1 MLSSVNK
8 ETGELSQVAG
18 RQATAD
24 KIFYDNSETGIPA
37 SNVQDAIDKST
48 RIFYGT
54 RDEWNALSLSEKVT
68 YEYAAF
74 TEYDTLGETFARV
87 WKGTKSDWNNL
98 PVETKK
104 LYGYA
109 VFTDDYVPPAP
120 SPSTDRYKSTV
131 AMTEYVDQN
140 NVSCFVRGK
149 VAMLGGYFTTKGA
162 ISSTLADILTNL
174 PLPAYNQDLEILGS
188 DLNSTDTYRLL
199 IRGSGRTVGGLQVR
213 NGTIPTNRYI
223 GITATYICE

>member
-37 SNVQDAIDKST
+37 SNVQEAIDKST

-54 RDEWNALSLSEKVT
+54 RSEWNALPLSEKVV
-68 YEYAAF
+68 YEYAAL

-87 WKGTKSDWNNL
+87 WKGTKSDWNSL

-120 SPSTDRYKSTV
+120 SPSTDRYLSTV
-131 AMTEYVDQN
+131 VMTEYIGNN

-162 ISSTLADILTNL
+162 ITTTLTDILTNL

-199 IRGSGRTVGGLQVR
+199 IRGSGQSVGSLQIR
-213 NGTIPTNRYI
+213 NGNIPTNRYI

>member
-37 SNVQDAIDKST
+37 SNVQEAIDKSA

-54 RDEWNALSLSEKVT
+54 RAEWNALSLSEKVT
-68 YEYAAF
+68 YEYAAL

-87 WKGTKSDWNNL
+87 WKGTKSDWNSL
-98 PVETKK
+98 PVTTKK

-120 SPSTDRYKSTV
+120 SPSTDKYKATV
-131 AMTEYVDQN
+131 AMTEYVDIN
-140 NVSCFVRGK
+140 NVVCLVRDK
-149 VAMLGGYFTTKGA
+149 VVTLGGFFTTKGA
-162 ISSTLADILTNL
+162 IATTLVDILTNL

-213 NGTIPTNRYI
+213 NGTIPTNRYV